1 MPLFVIANV
10 VVFQPWDWYNHA
22 MLLYWFLAV
31 SILVATL
38 VSKVWRTYRAPVV
51 RLLVGGVVTSML
63 LSGVLINLHQLLGK
77 DQVRLLTPEEL
88 RLAEAVRN
96 ETPPHAIFVVGLQPN
111 HPVPVMAGRRV
122 LMSYPGWLWA
132 EGHDFTQREQDLRA
146 IYAFASNAPQLLKD
160 YRVDYVVI
168 GPFERDQLAANVSAY
183 RNRYNTI
190 IKTDNYEVFA
200 VGEG

>member
-1 MPLFVIANV
+1 
-10 VVFQPWDWYNHA
+10 

-38 VSKVWRTYRAPVV
+38 VSKVWRTHRAPVV
-51 RLLVGGVVTSML
+51 RVLVGGVVASML

-77 DQVRLLTPEEL
+77 DRVRLLTPEEL

-96 ETPPHAIFVVGLQPN
+96 ATPPHAVFVVGLQPN
-111 HPVPVMAGRRV
+111 HPIPVMAGRRV

-132 EGHDFTQREQDLRA
+132 EGHDVGQREQDLRA
-146 IYAFASNAPQLLKD
+146 IYALDANAPQLLKD

-168 GPFERDQLAANVSAY
+168 GPFERDQLAANVAAY
-183 RNRYNTI
+183 RKRYTAI
-190 IKTDNYEVFA
+190 IKTDKYEVFA

>member
-1 MPLFVIANV
+1 
-10 VVFQPWDWYNHA
+10 
-22 MLLYWFLAV
+22 
-31 SILVATL
+31 
-38 VSKVWRTYRAPVV
+38 
-51 RLLVGGVVTSML
+51 
-63 LSGVLINLHQLLGK
+63 
-77 DQVRLLTPEEL
+77 L

-111 HPVPVMAGRRV
+111 HPIPVMAGRRV

-132 EGHDFTQREQDLRA
+132 EGHDVGQREQDLRA
-146 IYAFASNAPQLLKD
+146 IYALDANAPQLLKD

-183 RNRYNTI
+183 RKRYTAI
-190 IKTDNYEVFA
+190 IKTDKYEVFA